1 MSTNN
6 YEEHEKYISKDTDI
20 FLIHGIGSNTLSF
33 LPLKM
38 YLKRYGFKNVHSIEY
53 PVNNSE
59 FEESLK
65 YVNDKIVEILDND
78 NDNYIGSNDNDN
90 YIGSNDN
97 DNYIGSND
105 NDNYIGSNDN
115 DNKEKEIVVI
125 GQSFGGNISNN
136 LHKMG
141 RNVIKSI
148 CICSPLHGA
157 KIVGMV
163 ESKIPK
169 FVSNLLRNKPLEY
182 LKDKDD
188 DEKPPHDF
196 HTISFG
202 WFTSDFD
209 GCVYKEET
217 MLDPDKHTHITWCD
231 HRTGF
236 LDPRLFKEVF
246 KVLTCKTFIKKL
258 KKKTGKYSDL

>member
-1 MSTNN
+1 MSDHD
-6 YEEHEKYISKDTDI
+6 YEKHEKYISKDTDI

-38 YLKRYGFKNVHSIEY
+38 YLKQYGFKNVHSIGY
-53 PVNNSE
+53 PVNDSE

-65 YVNDKIVEILDND
+65 YVNDKIVEILGND
-78 NDNYIGSNDNDN
+78 NDNYIGSNNN
-90 YIGSNDN
+90 E
-97 DNYIGSND
+97 
-105 NDNYIGSNDN
+105 
-115 DNKEKEIVVI
+115 EKEIVVI

-157 KIVGMV
+157 KIVRIL
-163 ESKIPK
+163 ENKIPK
-169 FVSNLLRNKPLEY
+169 FVINLLKNKPLGY
-182 LKDKDD
+182 LKDKDSD
-188 DEKPPHDF
+188 KKPPHDF

-202 WFTSDFD
+202 WFNSDFD

-217 MLDPDKHTHITWCD
+217 ILDPDKHTHITWCD

-236 LDPRLFKEVF
+236 LDLRLFKEVF
-246 KVLTCKTFIKKL
+246 KILTCKTFIKKL

>member
-1 MSTNN
+1 MSDK
-6 YEEHEKYISKDTDI
+6 EFEKEDKYINNDTNI

-33 LPLKM
+33 LPLKL
-38 YLKRYGFKNVHSIEY
+38 YLNRYGFKKVYSIDY
-53 PVNNSE
+53 PVNKYE

-65 YVNDKIVEILDND
+65 IVNNKIIKILNNDDN
-78 NDNYIGSNDNDN
+78 
-90 YIGSNDN
+90 
-97 DNYIGSND
+97 
-105 NDNYIGSNDN
+105 
-115 DNKEKEIVVI
+115 KEIVVI
-125 GQSFGGNISNN
+125 GQSFGGNISNS

-141 RNVIKSI
+141 RNIIKSI

-157 KIVGMV
+157 KLVNMI

-169 FVSNLLRNKPLEY
+169 FVSNILRNKPFEY

-209 GCVYKEET
+209 GCVYKHET
-217 MLDPDKHTHITWCD
+217 MLDPEKHTHITWTD

-246 KVLTCKTFIKKL
+246 KVLTCKTFIRKIKDKIEKKE
-258 KKKTGKYSDL
+258 KYSDL

>member
-38 YLKRYGFKNVHSIEY
+38 YLNRYGFKNVHSIEY

-65 YVNDKIVEILDND
+65 YVNDKIVEIL
-78 NDNYIGSNDNDN
+78 
-90 YIGSNDN
+90 
-97 DNYIGSND
+97 
-105 NDNYIGSNDN
+105 DN